1 MNMKVNK
8 RVYVACFCSGTYHN
22 DTEPAHLR
30 IKPELEHIPESVSY
44 QEYAAPESRFCPAKV
59 YEYTKDESGM
69 CWTFFETKVSR
80 VLSFDA
86 YSTVVDSSLYQLVAL
101 F

>member
-1 MNMKVNK
+1 MFYCAHVTKAKEKDARGRRARAGHLDMNMKVNK

-44 QEYAAPESRFCPAKV
+44 QEYAAPE
-59 YEYTKDESGM
+59 
-69 CWTFFETKVSR
+69 
-80 VLSFDA
+80 
-86 YSTVVDSSLYQLVAL
+86 
-101 F
+101 